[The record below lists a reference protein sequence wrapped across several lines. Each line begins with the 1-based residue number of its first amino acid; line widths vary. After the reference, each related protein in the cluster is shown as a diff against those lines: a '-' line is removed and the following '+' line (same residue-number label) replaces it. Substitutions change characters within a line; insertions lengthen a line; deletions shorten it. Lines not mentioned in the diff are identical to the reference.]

1 MKICGMKIV
10 INPSLFIFI
19 SNQLKICRYSYIVV
33 MPLNSYWIA
42 AEQPLN
48 CRWINFCYWILNISL
63 NAEFSVEWIFVIE
76 YWMFYWMLNFPEE
89 YLLNYRWTNFY
100 HGTLNIPLNVEFPLQ
115 FQFFLHIEFF
125 VEHWNLNFKVL
136 LLNIEFPLKIG
147 ILPEYWI
154 SKYWILKFH
163 WRLHF
168 GWTLNFDHW
177 ILNFLKREV

>member
-76 YWMFYWMLNFPEE
+76 YWMFYWMLNFPR
-89 YLLNYRWTNFY
+89 NTCWIT
-100 HGTLNIPLNVEFPLQ
+100 VELIF
-115 FQFFLHIEFF
+115 IT
-125 VEHWNLNFKVL
+125 EHWTFRWMLNFPF
-136 LLNIEFPLKIG
+136 NFNSFA
-147 ILPEYWI
+147 YWI
-154 SKYWILKFH
+154 FCWTLKFK
-163 WRLHF
+163 F
-168 GWTLNFDHW
+168 
-177 ILNFLKREV
+177 